1 MARGSAHTNERIRLK
16 AKPQYKPNQ
25 VAPTEGVYVAIDS
38 SGEVLSLGVRR
49 RKGQDLPE
57 LVTSD
62 GEPVGYIRIGEVE
75 TTAKAA

>member
-1 MARGSAHTNERIRLK
+1 LK
-16 AKPQYKPNQ
+16 ARPEYRPNEL
-25 VAPTEGVYVAIDS
+25 APEEGVYVAIDS

-49 RKGQDLPE
+49 REGQELPE
-57 LVTSD
+57 LVTDD